1 MTQLVIKIALTFL
14 DRLCNFFIAAFPCH
28 SHQTGGA
35 FPHFLFTA
43 FVAIVIVLQRWTFS
57 YDQTDDLFSDLY

>member
-14 DRLCNFFIAAFPCH
+14 DRLTNFFIAAFPGH

-35 FPHFLFTA
+35 FPHFLFTV
-43 FVAIVIVLQRWTFS
+43 FVAIVIVLQCRTFS
-57 YDQTDDLFSDLY
+57 CDQTGDLFSDLC